1 MRLYTRN
8 ELKIIAIITAAISI
22 IAVLI
27 TFAVMLPRRG
37 RDPVDSDFGNQA
49 VIFLPDVSDLEIPD
63 DFTLVGSDSWIY
75 SRERPK
81 RWTENQIG
89 KFWIEPAEISLEIL
103 TAETDAMIQQL
114 MEKIP

>member
-8 ELKIIAIITAAISI
+8 ELKIIAIITGAITV

-27 TFAVMLPRRG
+27 TIGILLPGRG
-37 RDPVDSDFGNQA
+37 RDRADTDYADQV

-81 RWTENQIG
+81 RWTENQIS
-89 KFWIEPAEISLEIL
+89 KYWIEPAEISLDIL
-103 TAETDAMIQQL
+103 TAETDTMIQKL